1 MQNGDDFVLFRLDV
15 PDAPASHAPGWSRLA
30 SRHWPLGNLV
40 ARALGF
46 QSPSWWPRALFVVA
60 RTSARRPAHRKEDER
75 RTERCLARYSQEYL
89 NHVIFA
95 SPEEVV
101 LTAPDGSL
109 GASER
114 TAE

>member
-1 MQNGDDFVLFRLDV
+1 MMFVWVSVSVVLRPAIPGYVVFTTFLSRFLRRFLLRPPKTFFTAFLTRFYRVFLNQALLGIENGYNCR
-15 PDAPASHAPGWSRLA
+15 S
-30 SRHWPLGNLV
+30 
-40 ARALGF
+40 LGF
-46 QSPSWWPRALFVVA
+46 AL
-60 RTSARRPAHRKEDER
+60 EDP
-75 RTERCLARYSQEYL
+75 RYSQEYL

>member
-1 MQNGDDFVLFRLDV
+1 MRARGGDIFNGVMSLIKSLLE
-15 PDAPASHAPGWSRLA
+15 SSL
-30 SRHWPLGNLV
+30 
-40 ARALGF
+40 
-46 QSPSWWPRALFVVA
+46 
-60 RTSARRPAHRKEDER
+60 EDP
-75 RTERCLARYSQEYL
+75 RYSQEYL

>member
-1 MQNGDDFVLFRLDV
+1 MPPKKPPDDD
-15 PDAPASHAPGWSRLA
+15 DSASSSA
-30 SRHWPLGNLV
+30 SV
-40 ARALGF
+40 EK
-46 QSPSWWPRALFVVA
+46 
-60 RTSARRPAHRKEDER
+60 RRPGDPLPPKDRAFLRAVVQNAVDR
-75 RTERCLARYSQEYL
+75 RHYLLGKGFDALYHSDYDARLLVRCLESSLEDPRYSQEYL

>member
-1 MQNGDDFVLFRLDV
+1 MPITLRPL
-15 PDAPASHAPGWSRLA
+15 PDTPNMVRS
-30 SRHWPLGNLV
+30 
-40 ARALGF
+40 LGF
-46 QSPSWWPRALFVVA
+46 AL
-60 RTSARRPAHRKEDER
+60 EDP
-75 RTERCLARYSQEYL
+75 RYSQEYL

>member
-1 MQNGDDFVLFRLDV
+1 MLV
-15 PDAPASHAPGWSRLA
+15 SAPGF
-30 SRHWPLGNLV
+30 
-40 ARALGF
+40 AL
-46 QSPSWWPRALFVVA
+46 
-60 RTSARRPAHRKEDER
+60 EDP
-75 RTERCLARYSQEYL
+75 RYSQEYL

-109 GASER
+109 GASAR

>member
-1 MQNGDDFVLFRLDV
+1 MPGVRSRV
-15 PDAPASHAPGWSRLA
+15 P
-30 SRHWPLGNLV
+30 
-40 ARALGF
+40 
-46 QSPSWWPRALFVVA
+46 
-60 RTSARRPAHRKEDER
+60 K
-75 RTERCLARYSQEYL
+75 YSQEDL

-101 LTAPDGSL
+101 LMAPDGSL